1 MGISAIVE
9 LQLILSL
16 HMVKQ
21 PALPVH
27 DQLILSIR
35 GNTLIVVILPD
46 QIDLVDR
53 RFLNGVSMSRKGVQ
67 NVLIIRR
74 ILYSDPEA
82 VFFRRISDI
91 FIKKRKGRRQT

>member
-1 MGISAIVE
+1 MG
-9 LQLILSL
+9 
-16 HMVKQ
+16 KQ

-35 GNTLIVVILPD
+35 ENILIVVILPD

-74 ILYSDPEA
+74 ILNSDPEA

-91 FIKKRKGRRQT
+91 FIKKCKGRRQT